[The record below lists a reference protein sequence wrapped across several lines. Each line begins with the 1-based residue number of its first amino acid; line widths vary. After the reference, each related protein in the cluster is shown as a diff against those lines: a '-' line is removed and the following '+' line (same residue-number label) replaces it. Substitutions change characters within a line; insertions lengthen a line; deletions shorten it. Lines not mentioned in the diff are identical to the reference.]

1 MTKITWK
8 DYRWNQKYITLAA
21 FADLA
26 ETGKDYGSGYTP
38 TFTIAEDHKDGLYS
52 MEKLFL
58 EHYRDPTEYRF
69 VQDVFEGDIKHW
81 ETLKNS
87 AVLSKHYERW
97 KQKAEARL
105 LSEAMGRIVTTA
117 LDEDNKNSFQALKYL
132 VERNSVKAPKKTVGR
147 PKKEVEDDGVDTK
160 SLLEDIKRLQS

>member
-1 MTKITWK
+1 MTKIQWN

-21 FADLA
+21 FVDLA
-26 ETGKDYGSGYTP
+26 EVRKDRAEDYKP

>member
-21 FADLA
+21 FADLVELRKERA
-26 ETGKDYGSGYTP
+26 EEYKP

-58 EHYRDPTEYRF
+58 EYYRDPTEYRF

-81 ETLKNS
+81 ETMKNS
-87 AVLSKHYERW
+87 SAVNKYYILW

-132 VERNSVKAPKKTVGR
+132 VERNTVKAAKKSVGR
-147 PKKEVEDDGVDTK
+147 PKKEIEDDGVDTK
-160 SLLEDIKRLQS
+160 SLLEDIKRIQG

>member
-1 MTKITWK
+1 MTKIQWN

-21 FADLA
+21 FADMP
-26 ETGKDYGSGYTP
+26 ETKKDYSGDYKP
-38 TFTIAEDHKDGLYS
+38 TFTITEDHKEGLYS

-58 EHYRDPTEYRF
+58 EYYRDPTEYQF
-69 VQDVFEGDIKHW
+69 VQNVFDGDIKHW
-81 ETLKNS
+81 ETMKNS
-87 AVLSKHYERW
+87 SVLSKYYTKW

-132 VERNSVKAPKKTVGR
+132 VERNTVKAAKKSVGR
-147 PKKEVEDDGVDTK
+147 PKKEIEDDGVDTK
-160 SLLEDIKRLQS
+160 SLLEDIKRIQG